1 MVRVHMAAKDEKTG
15 ESQRKQTR
23 YAVSDDCRIRAS
35 ISIQSSEPGAVH
47 KDWPGVLVDLS
58 PGGCHIQIS
67 IGAVAYNG
75 DSCVVK
81 LSHGTMK
88 TEVRGILAHYVC
100 SARYSVCGVRFNSYA
115 GESDMI
121 LQSFLKAVIAS
132 ATLKGGPTDSDRTG
146 QYKEEYRG
154 PGHTK
159 LVVWRDNKPER
170 TVVAFDY
177 IMARYAA
184 ALATAGPD
192 MFKNKA
198 EVGFRAAP
206 TEKGGTGAPLTESQT
221 AEARW
226 EFSVAAS
233 NLPKVVE
240 PGIRKFLRLVS

>member
-1 MVRVHMAAKDEKTG
+1 MGDKEAKTG

-58 PGGCHIQIS
+58 PGGCHVQIS

-115 GESDMI
+115 GESDKV

-132 ATLKGGPTDSDRTG
+132 ATLKGGPTDSDISG

-154 PGHTK
+154 AGHTK
-159 LVVWRDNKPER
+159 LVAYRNNKPER
-170 TVVAFDY
+170 GVVAFDY
-177 IMARYAA
+177 TMGRFGASLMGGDA
-184 ALATAGPD
+184 D
-192 MFKNKA
+192 MFKNKSM
-198 EVGFRAAP
+198 VIFKAAP
-206 TEKGGTGAPLTESQT
+206 TEKGGAGAPLVESQI

-226 EFSVAAS
+226 EFAVAAS
-233 NLPKVVE
+233 NLPKVV
-240 PGIRKFLRLVS
+240 PPDLRKFLRLVS

>member
-1 MVRVHMAAKDEKTG
+1 MVSVHMAAKDEKTG

-23 YAVSDDCRIRAS
+23 YAVSDDCRIRAA

-47 KDWPGVLVDLS
+47 KDWPGMLVDLS
-58 PGGCHIQIS
+58 PGGCHVQIS

-115 GESDMI
+115 GESDKV
-121 LQSFLKAVIAS
+121 LQAFLKAIIAS
-132 ATLKGGPTDSDRTG
+132 ATLKGGPTDSDIAG

-154 PGHTK
+154 AGHTK
-159 LVVWRDNKPER
+159 LVAYRNNKPER
-170 TVVAFDY
+170 GVVAFDF
-177 IMARYAA
+177 IMGRFGASLTAA
-184 ALATAGPD
+184 DAD

-198 EVGFRAAP
+198 AVTFKAAP
-206 TEKGGTGAPLTESQT
+206 TDKGGAGGPLAESQI

-226 EFSVAAS
+226 EFSIAAS